1 MNCLGMQ
8 HIWPDFYVKTDMNT
22 LRPRQNGRHFTDD
35 IFKCFLL
42 NENVWIMIKIS
53 LKFVPKGPINNIPVL
68 VQIMAWRR
76 PGDKPLSE
84 PITVSLPTYICV
96 ARPQWVKPNQSIN
109 QLINQSTIFLPLSS
123 RLKTK
128 NLWTISWNSTS
139 PMSKQRWL
147 NILEVMEQRN
157 TGFISLHLAMGKKLV
172 FRHQVRMGHSVPEM
186 NKVPSNRW

>member
-8 HIWPDFYVKTDMNT
+8 HIWPDFYVKTDSNT

-35 IFKCFLL
+35 IFKCILL

-84 PITVSLPTYICV
+84 PIRLVYRRIYASPGLNELNP
-96 ARPQWVKPNQSIN
+96 IN